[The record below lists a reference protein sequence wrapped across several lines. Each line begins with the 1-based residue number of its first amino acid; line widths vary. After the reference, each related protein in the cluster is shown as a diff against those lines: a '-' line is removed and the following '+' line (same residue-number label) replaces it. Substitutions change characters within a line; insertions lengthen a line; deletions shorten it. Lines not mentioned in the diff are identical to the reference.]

1 MKEQLGT
8 LKERA
13 VQWEESAKDAARQ
26 EAVELQ
32 EKERSLLDKLSSIG
46 SGSSREDVMKVGMLL
61 EEVVEEF
68 EGEVEEHHQ
77 AGLAANKGHD
87 EHWTD
92 SLKAWNQ
99 AVGSDTHDD
108 ENDVENNNNEMENNG
123 NVGNENKRP
132 GFIVLGMHRSG
143 TSMLSGLLV
152 EGFGYE
158 TGGPLIMPNFDNEK
172 VRSTFICC
180 NACTLIHK

>member
-13 VQWEESAKDAARQ
+13 VQWEESAKVAARQ

-32 EKERSLLDKLSSIG
+32 EKERNLLNKLNNFG
-46 SGSSREDVMKVGMLL
+46 SSSREDVMKVSMLL

-68 EGEVEEHHQ
+68 EGEMYEHQ
-77 AGLAANKGHD
+77 AGLVANNRGHD

-99 AVGSDTHDD
+99 AVGSDTD
-108 ENDVENNNNEMENNG
+108 EEEDIENNNTDMENNA

-158 TGGPLIMPNFDNEK
+158 TGGPLIMPSFDNEK
-172 VRSTFICC
+172 VRFTFIYLLSLWQYRTC
-180 NACTLIHK
+180 L